1 MQKHRHCLPKVD
13 VPFRCLTFFFDQLHT
28 WGCRAPAGTCSLLGL
43 VARRHWIKSCCRE
56 LLMSVDGSVKLA
68 IPIGSSGRPAFNS
81 HFLPINPTNTWVLD
95 YYTCCGAVN
104 EAAFASTL
112 RHTAVAPWMKNKIQ
126 QFFFMSQTFMVYLSK
141 TGWKHWVEWNPCR
154 SVMPANAK
162 RFFFFPPSL
171 VGEGREAEDWRAY

>member
-1 MQKHRHCLPKVD
+1 M
-13 VPFRCLTFFFDQLHT
+13 
-28 WGCRAPAGTCSLLGL
+28 
-43 VARRHWIKSCCRE
+43 
-56 LLMSVDGSVKLA
+56 
-68 IPIGSSGRPAFNS
+68 
-81 HFLPINPTNTWVLD
+81 LD

-141 TGWKHWVEWNPCR
+141 SGWKYWVEWNPCR

-162 RFFFFPPSL
+162 RFFFSPLPCRRRQRGWRLTCLLEINAPAQRRTNWGKWLQKGLNEIQIRLKREKCFRSTQTERL
-171 VGEGREAEDWRAY
+171 ELTRGMHLENRKNKTGRGLSSS